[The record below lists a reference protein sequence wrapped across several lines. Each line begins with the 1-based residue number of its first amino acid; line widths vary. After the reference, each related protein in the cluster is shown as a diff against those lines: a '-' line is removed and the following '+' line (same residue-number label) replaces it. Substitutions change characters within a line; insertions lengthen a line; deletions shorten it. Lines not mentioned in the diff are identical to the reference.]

1 MQPFDKRRV
10 SGFHLR
16 KAGATGEEA
25 GNGLVACELVLGAQG
40 DASLAYDVVLMDM
53 QMPVLDGYSAAR
65 RLRSEGVALPIIALT
80 AHALAEERRRC
91 MDAGMDGFITKPFS
105 FEQLAAELRLG
116 ALGGTT
122 VGRA

>member
-1 MQPFDKRRV
+1 LNMLQMLGVDV
-10 SGFHLR
+10 VVANDGI
-16 KAGATGEEA
+16 EA
-25 GNGLVACELVLGAQG
+25 VEQVEQHVF
-40 DASLAYDVVLMDM
+40 DVVLMDV
-53 QMPVLDGYSAAR
+53 QMPRLDGVEATR
-65 RLRSEGVALPIIALT
+65 RIRTQIALDHQPRIIALT